1 MFVGMLASPKND
13 VAVVILQQQRAAG
26 MAATVSENVAQMLTA
41 GWVRPSPMI
50 FVVLIGMAQ
59 KAIKPVGVEILHTSC
74 AA

>member
-13 VAVVILQQQRAAG
+13 VAVVILQQQRIAG

-41 GWVRPSPMI
+41 GWVRPTPMI
-50 FVVLIGMAQ
+50 FVVLGMAQ